1 MKFSS
6 MRNCISYL
14 ISLAVT
20 AFFASDAF
28 AQGVLAPHTNAAP
41 QNSVALAAAN
51 IGARQCLSQLTTL
64 SSLGIQNTTG
74 NDVLFDWDRKRG
86 GASSVFSLLGL
97 ELPGGGAAMSVTA
110 VPEAD
115 GSCSVSAE
123 RISVA
128 PVTCKTVAQREL
140 GGYHATPL
148 LAHMTVYSDAKAPS
162 STVSLIESP
171 PGCLVIRRYVK
182 FSSVASGGGIQ

>member
-1 MKFSS
+1 
-6 MRNCISYL
+6 MRNRISYL
-14 ISLAVT
+14 IWLAAT
-20 AFFASDAF
+20 AFLASGAV
-28 AQGVLAPHTNAAP
+28 AQGVLAPRANAAP

-86 GASSVFSLLGL
+86 GASSIFSLLGL
-97 ELPGGGAAMSVTA
+97 ESPGGGAAMSITA

-115 GSCSVSAE
+115 GSCSVAAE

-128 PVTCKTVAQREL
+128 PIACKTVAQREL
-140 GGYHATPL
+140 GGYRATPL
-148 LAHMTVYSDAKAPS
+148 LPHMTVYSDAKDPG

-182 FSSVASGGGIQ
+182 FSSVASGGGVQ